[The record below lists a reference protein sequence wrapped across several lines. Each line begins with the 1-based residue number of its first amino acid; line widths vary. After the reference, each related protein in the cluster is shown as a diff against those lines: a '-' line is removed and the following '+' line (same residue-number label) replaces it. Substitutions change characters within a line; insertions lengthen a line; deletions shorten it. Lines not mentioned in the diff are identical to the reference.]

1 MARPI
6 VLGNGSM
13 FVGLNEYGL
22 VHDFY
27 YPYVGLENLTTSRMS
42 YHRIGIFV
50 DEVFSWVDD
59 GRWERSVDFR
69 DSALISRISMQN
81 NELGVRIEFEDY
93 IDAQYDVFLR
103 SIKMTNLSDRT
114 REIRLFMHQVF
125 QISPGGRADTAFYEP
140 KDGYILD
147 YKGRCCL
154 LTYGQSE
161 SGTQFDQYSIGN
173 FGIEGKE
180 GTYKDAEDGML
191 SGNAIEHG
199 GVDSVIGFTQFFEP
213 KGSQRFDYWVVAAD
227 SQVTAERIH
236 KTVLASTPYARL
248 KMAEDYWK
256 NWLQIAENSLEHV
269 PEEDRVMI
277 RKSLL
282 IAKAHVDRRG
292 GVIAS
297 GDSSIYNY
305 GRDYY
310 SYVWPRDGAYVF
322 WPMVQLGYVDEPK
335 RFFEFCRDVL
345 NRDGYLMHKYQ
356 PDRAIGSSWHPLV
369 HGDRAEL
376 AIQEDETAIVL
387 VLLSEFLK
395 ANPGQEEFIRS
406 LYGTLVSPAAN
417 FLESFFDTATNLPH
431 ASYDLWEEKFLTS
444 SYTVA
449 TVYRALLS
457 TSDIA
462 ARFGHPDDS
471 LRWQTAAELIEK
483 NLTLL
488 HSDDTKILH
497 KGILLTRDDKT
508 HQDDVLDMS
517 SLYGFDF
524 FDVPAPE
531 AIEATLAAVEERLL
545 NSAPIGGV
553 PRYEGDNYF
562 QADPPY
568 QGNPWFVT
576 TLWLAQCYIKR
587 GRTDEARA
595 LLSWTLDRQMPSGVL
610 SEQVNP
616 TTGGLVGVAPL
627 VWSHAEYIRT
637 ILQLY
642 ETKQQK

>member
-1 MARPI
+1 MARPV

-42 YHRIGIFV
+42 YHRIGVFV
-50 DEVFSWVDD
+50 DGKFSWVDD
-59 GRWERSVDFR
+59 GDWERDVDFR
-69 DSALISRISMQN
+69 ETALISRISMQN

-93 IDAQYDVFLR
+93 IDTQYNAFMR
-103 SIKMTNLSDRT
+103 SIKIFNQTDRT

-125 QISPGGRADTAFYEP
+125 QISRGGRADTALYEP
-140 KDGYILD
+140 EDGYILD

-154 LTYGQSE
+154 LTYGQFE
-161 SGTQFDQYSIGN
+161 DGARFDQYSIGN

-180 GTYKDAEDGML
+180 GTYKDAEDGAL

-199 GVDSVIGFTQFFEP
+199 GVDSVIGFSRFFEP
-213 KGSQRFDYWVVAAD
+213 EESQRLDYWVVAAD
-227 SQVTAERIH
+227 SQSTAERIH
-236 KTVLASTPYARL
+236 KTILTDTPYARL
-248 KMAEDYWK
+248 QMAEDYWK
-256 NWLQIAENSLEHV
+256 NWLQIADNSITSTPDNE
-269 PEEDRVMI
+269 RTMI

-282 IAKAHVDRRG
+282 IIKAHVDRRG

-322 WPMVQLGYVDEPK
+322 WPMIQLGYTDEPK
-335 RFFEFCRDVL
+335 RFFEFCRDIL
-345 NRDGYLMHKYQ
+345 SRDGYLMHKYQ

-369 HGDRAEL
+369 HGNHAEL

-387 VLLSEFLK
+387 ILLYEFLK
-395 ANPGQEEFIRS
+395 TNPGQEEFIRN
-406 LYGTLVSPAAN
+406 LYGTLIDPAAN
-417 FLESFFDTATNLPH
+417 FLEDFFDAPTKMPH

-449 TVYRALLS
+449 TTYRALIS
-457 TSDIA
+457 ASKIA
-462 ARFGHPDDS
+462 EKFDHPDDA

-483 NLTLL
+483 NLDLL
-488 HSDDTKILH
+488 RDEESKVLY
-497 KGILLTRDDKT
+497 KGFLLTRDGKT
-508 HQDDVLDMS
+508 HQDKVLDIS

-524 FDVPAPE
+524 FGVPADDV
-531 AIEATLAAVEERLL
+531 IEATLDAVEERLL

-562 QADPPY
+562 RADPPY
-568 QGNPWFVT
+568 QGNPWFVAS
-576 TLWLAQCYIKR
+576 LWLAQVYIKR
-587 GRTDEARA
+587 GRREDAQN
-595 LLSWTLDRQMPSGVL
+595 LLSWTMDRRLPSGVL

-616 TTGGLVGVAPL
+616 TTGEPVGVTPL
-627 VWSHAEYIRT
+627 VWSHAELIRT
-637 ILQLY
+637 ILGLY
-642 ETKQQK
+642 K